1 MLELDIILPLA
12 GAAALDRAALPRSTW
27 LPLPF
32 PFPFVSQKP
41 ARSARQVPHRLP

>member
-1 MLELDIILPLA
+1 MLEQDIILALA
-12 GAAALDRAALPRSTW
+12 GPAALDRAALPCSTR

-32 PFPFVSQKP
+32 PFVSQQP